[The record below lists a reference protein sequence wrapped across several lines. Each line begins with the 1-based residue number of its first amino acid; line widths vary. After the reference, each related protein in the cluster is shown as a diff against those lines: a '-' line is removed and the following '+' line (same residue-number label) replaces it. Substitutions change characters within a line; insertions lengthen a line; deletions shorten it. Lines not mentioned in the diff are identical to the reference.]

1 MERARAFGV
10 RQSSATLSGRG
21 RTHGGPRPGVDDIR
35 GRVHFPGMSTVA
47 EIERAIGHLPPEQW
61 TEIRRWMDA
70 HAPKAIRGADMAEF
84 DVWLAASTGIA
95 KGKLTTD
102 ERMRE
107 TRGEA

>member
-1 MERARAFGV
+1 
-10 RQSSATLSGRG
+10 
-21 RTHGGPRPGVDDIR
+21 
-35 GRVHFPGMSTVA
+35 MSTVA

-107 TRGEA
+107 TRGEDSCPACLEQPSEANS

>member
-1 MERARAFGV
+1 
-10 RQSSATLSGRG
+10 
-21 RTHGGPRPGVDDIR
+21 
-35 GRVHFPGMSTVA
+35 MSTVA

-70 HAPKAIRGADMAEF
+70 HAPRAARGADMAEF

-107 TRGEA
+107 TRGDA